1 MVAALVFRRSRDPDT
16 PVPAIASSG
25 CPLSRSPGDYTETVD
40 SGGATRSYLL
50 HVPPRYDGSHPAP
63 LVLAFHG
70 LGLTADFFSGYTA
83 LTERT
88 DQRNWIVAFPQAA
101 GDQLAWNVFQ
111 DASRPDDAT
120 FARELLE
127 HLKRTLCIDEARVY
141 ATGFSLGGGM
151 AELLACIDPTGVAA
165 AGVVA
170 ATFAGCTAPI
180 PLLVVQGTLDASV
193 PYLGGTY
200 PTQIGGGPAPST
212 RDVVRRWASAAG
224 CSGEA
229 RTEQVAADVIMTR
242 LERCLGLG
250 VVSYVVEGGAH
261 GWPGSPLPI
270 AAEYGGNTTNS
281 ISASDLIVDFFE
293 NSARR

>member
-1 MVAALVFRRSRDPDT
+1 V
-16 PVPAIASSG
+16 
-25 CPLSRSPGDYTETVD
+25 
-40 SGGATRSYLL
+40 TRSYLL
-50 HVPPRYDGSHPAP
+50 HVPPRYDGSHPAA

-70 LGLTADFFSGYTA
+70 VGLTVDFFSAYTA
-83 LTERT
+83 LTGRT
-88 DQRNWIVAFPQAA
+88 DQRNWVVAFPQAA
-101 GDQLAWNVFQ
+101 GDQRAWNVLR

-120 FARELLE
+120 FASELLD

-151 AELLACIDPTGVAA
+151 AELLACLDPTDVAA
-165 AGVVA
+165 VGVVA
-170 ATFAGCTAPI
+170 STFAGCTAPI

-200 PTQIGGGPAPST
+200 PAQIGGGPAPPT
-212 RDVVRRWASAAG
+212 RDVVGRWASAAG
-224 CSGEA
+224 CSAQA
-229 RTEQVAADVIMTR
+229 RTEQVAADVIVTR
-242 LERCLGLG
+242 FERCPGLG